1 MSISKQA
8 LGHLKVVE
16 LCYLVS
22 GPYCTKLLA
31 DLGAEVIKIEAP
43 GTGDEARRRG
53 PFLNDC
59 ARPELSGLFLHLNSN
74 KLGITLDIKTPTGRG
89 ILRELLKQADVF
101 VEDNPPLVLAE
112 QGLTYELLEAVNP
125 RLIMASITPFGQ
137 TGPYR
142 DFRAYELNSCH
153 AGGEGYL
160 LPLHSYEP
168 DREPVKPGGIV
179 GDCVCGLSASLAILS
194 AAYIMAATGVGQ
206 HIDVSKQDVLM
217 SLVQNHVCTY
227 ANLGEVHD
235 RLRTGFL
242 MVLPLQCQDGYI
254 QITIV
259 TDREW
264 HSLVEAMGNPSWAED
279 ERFASWAG
287 RHWWGIEINPKVQ
300 EWALQFKKE
309 ELFHKLQSYSVAA
322 VPVAT
327 AEDLAHSAQ
336 LQERGFFAEI
346 DHPEAGTLV
355 YPTAAYQFTETPWR
369 GVRAA
374 PLLGQH
380 NELVYCERLGF
391 SKQELG
397 KLAEAGVI

>member
-1 MSISKQA
+1 MSKQA
-8 LGHLKVVE
+8 LGHLKVIE
-16 LCYLVS
+16 LCSLVS
-22 GPYCTKLLA
+22 GPYCTKLLS

-43 GTGDEARRRG
+43 GIGDGSRRKG
-53 PFLNDC
+53 PFLNDSGHH
-59 ARPELSGLFLHLNSN
+59 ELSGLFLHLNTN
-74 KLGITLDIKTPTGRG
+74 KLGITLDVHTATGRD
-89 ILRELLKQADVF
+89 ILKELLKQSDVF
-101 VEDNPPLVLAE
+101 IEDNAPAVMEE
-112 QGLTYELLEAVNP
+112 QELTYEHLEAVNP
-125 RLIMASITPFGQ
+125 RLVMTSITPYGQ

-142 DFRAYELNSCH
+142 DYKAYELNSCH

-160 LPLHSYEP
+160 LPLHSYDP

-179 GDCVCGLSASLAILS
+179 GDCICGLSASLATLS
-194 AAYIMAATGVGQ
+194 AAYIMVATGMGQ

-227 ANLGEVHD
+227 ANIGEVHD
-235 RLRTGFL
+235 RLRQGFL
-242 MVLPLQCQDGYI
+242 MVLPLECRDGYI

-264 HSLVEAMGNPSWAED
+264 HSLMEAMGNPSWAED
-279 ERFASWAG
+279 EKYTTWAG
-287 RHWWGIEINPKVQ
+287 RHWYGSEINPRVQ
-300 EWALQFKKE
+300 EWARQFPKE

-336 LQERGFFAEI
+336 LQERGFFVEI
-346 DHPEAGTLV
+346 DHPEAGTLT
-355 YPTAAYQFTETPWR
+355 YPTAAYQFTGSLQR
-369 GVRAA
+369 GTRAA

-380 NELVYCERLGF
+380 NELVFCERLGL
-391 SKQELG
+391 SKREMG

>member
-1 MSISKQA
+1 MSKQA
-8 LGHLKVVE
+8 LGHIKVIE
-16 LCYLVS
+16 LCSLVS

-43 GTGDEARRRG
+43 GIGDGSRRRG
-53 PFLNDC
+53 PFLNDSGH
-59 ARPELSGLFLHLNSN
+59 RELSGLFLHLNTN
-74 KLGITLDIKTPTGRG
+74 KLGITLDVQTATGRD
-89 ILRELLKQADVF
+89 ILKELLKQADVF
-101 VEDNPPLVLAE
+101 IEDNATAVMEE
-112 QGLTYELLEAVNP
+112 QELTYEHLEAANP
-125 RLIMASITPFGQ
+125 RLVMTSITPYGQ

-142 DFRAYELNSCH
+142 DYKAYELNSCH

-160 LPLHSYEP
+160 LPLHSYDP

-179 GDCVCGLSASLAILS
+179 GDCICGLRASLATLR
-194 AAYIMAATGVGQ
+194 AAYIMVATGMGQ

-227 ANLGEVHD
+227 ANIGEVHD
-235 RLRTGFL
+235 RLRQGFL
-242 MVLPLQCQDGYI
+242 MVLPLECRDGYI

-264 HSLVEAMGNPSWAED
+264 HSLMEAMGNPAWAED
-279 ERFASWAG
+279 EKYTTWAG
-287 RHWWGIEINPKVQ
+287 RHWYGSEINPRVQ
-300 EWALQFKKE
+300 EWARQFPKE

-336 LQERGFFAEI
+336 LQERGFFVEI
-346 DHPEAGTLV
+346 DHPEAGTLT
-355 YPTAAYQFTETPWR
+355 YPTAAYQFTGTLRR
-369 GVRAA
+369 GTRAA

-380 NELVYCERLGF
+380 NELVFCERLGL
-391 SKQELG
+391 SKREMV